1 MSPNNVQ
8 SLGDKVYSM
17 SRVAMRD
24 FFPPQARQLVME
36 EALEQQLL
44 TVSIDLLPPIIFSRV
59 NLPCLPIVSKE
70 LSCKGNLHCI
80 AFFSFTG

>member
-1 MSPNNVQ
+1 MYNHWVIKSIQCPVLQ
-8 SLGDKVYSM
+8 CVT
-17 SRVAMRD
+17 

-59 NLPCLPIVSKE
+59 NLPCLSIVSKE